1 MANDRYATHAA
12 TLTGPADDVVPVT
25 PSDAA
30 DLTEA
35 IRAIR
40 LAATGTAGI
49 VRITTRTG
57 SVRDLPIV
65 PGEQWNVRIVRV
77 WTTGT
82 TASGLWGLI

>member
-35 IRAIR
+35 LRAIR
-40 LAATGTAGI
+40 LAVTGTAGI
-49 VRITTRTG
+49 VRVTTRAG
-57 SVRDLPIV
+57 AVRDLPIAL
-65 PGEQWNVRIVRV
+65 GEQWNVRIVRV